1 MVIFEL
7 GENKNILVNAMSTD
21 QKMANELTLQ
31 QFIQIFWNSKFSI
44 LVIVICG
51 LIVSTIAA
59 FTHKQQYSAS
69 SQIEITSSIL
79 SRPTFNRMV
88 NRTPT
93 VIDIKNESRQ
103 KDAIWSF
110 STSGNYISVT
120 GVNKEKIT
128 ASLQKKMA
136 QLEIE
141 TLQNLQSYYD
151 GRQLI
156 LRDIMRNF
164 RDTQEVLADPLIVSE
179 VTSRALKSETKPITI
194 SQIIV
199 KPVGLTSN
207 HILIIGTLISV
218 TIAFGIGAILS
229 LLRKDINHS

>member
-21 QKMANELTLQ
+21 QKMTNELTLQ
-31 QFIQIFWNSKFSI
+31 QFIQTFWNSKLSI

-59 FTHKQQYSAS
+59 FTHNQQYSAS

-93 VIDIKNESRQ
+93 VIDVKNESRQ
-103 KDAIWSF
+103 KGAIWLF

-218 TIAFGIGAILS
+218 TIAFGIGAISS